1 MYLDNYVGQLR
12 HVCLS
17 KGNKAELDNLS
28 EHQVLLMDYAREHAE
43 WENIARV
50 IN

>member
-1 MYLDNYVGQLR
+1 MLGNCAMSAYQ
-12 HVCLS
+12 